1 MRYSPASKYE
11 IIRTVEE
18 SALGISRTCEKLGI
32 WRSTFYNWYDRYL
45 SGGYEALADQKPRPA
60 SVWNKVPDGQRKA
73 LVDLALDEPELSPRE
88 LAIRFTESQ
97 GYFVSEAT
105 GLPYLK
111 RPRPPDLSGMD
122 CNEGEGQVRSAYN
135 GDKPALADGLHL
147 FEGHGMGL
155 VLSLDRD

>member
-32 WRSTFYNWYDRYL
+32 SRSTFYNWYDRYL

-105 GLPYLK
+105 VYRILKDQDLLTSPAWIVMKAKDKFDQPTTAINQLWQTDFTYLK
-111 RPRPPDLSGMD
+111 VTGWGWGIISRP
-122 CNEGEGQVRSAYN
+122 
-135 GDKPALADGLHL
+135 
-147 FEGHGMGL
+147 
-155 VLSLDRD
+155 

>member
-18 SALGISRTCEKLGI
+18 SALGIRRTCEKLGI
-32 WRSTFYNWYDRYL
+32 SRSTFYNWYDRYL
-45 SGGYEALADQKPRPA
+45 SGGYEALADQKPRPT

-73 LVDLALDEPELSPRE
+73 LVDLALNEPELSPRE

-105 GLPYLK
+105 VYRILK
-111 RPRPPDLSGMD
+111 DQDLLTSPAWIVMK
-122 CNEGEGQVRSAYN
+122 AK
-135 GDKPALADGLHL
+135 DKFDQPTTAINQLWQTD
-147 FEGHGMGL
+147 FSL
-155 VLSLDRD
+155 VCS